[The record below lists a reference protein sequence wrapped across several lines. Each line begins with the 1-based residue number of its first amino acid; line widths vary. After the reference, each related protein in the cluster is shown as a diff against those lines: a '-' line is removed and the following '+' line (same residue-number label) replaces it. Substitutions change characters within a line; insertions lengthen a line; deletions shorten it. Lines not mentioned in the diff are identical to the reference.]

1 MDKLGIFSPLEIGS
15 LKIDNRIVISPM
27 CQYSAENGDVND
39 WHLAHYLQMALSGAG
54 MIVIES
60 TAVSKD
66 GRISLG
72 DLGIYSEQNEI
83 KLQQLI
89 TSIKKYSNTPIVIQ
103 LCHSGRKGSVTF
115 PWNGN
120 RPLTS
125 KEGSWQTFAPS
136 KIPKTKESNVPAELN
151 LQQINSIKDAFIA
164 AAIRA
169 ERAGIDALEIHV
181 AHGYLLHQFFSPVSN
196 KRTDEYG
203 GNLNN
208 RMRLILEIAEGIRK
222 VWPKDKVIGARVTA
236 QDWLDKGSTLD
247 DCVELVNQLKS
258 VGIEYVCVSSGG
270 ILPITNL
277 KSYPGFQVG
286 FARYLKQK
294 TGIITR
300 AVGQILNY
308 KDAQSIIKS
317 GDADLV
323 AVGRGYLHEP
333 RWIWKAASYYGEKI
347 DIPSQYRRGYW

>member
-1 MDKLGIFSPLEIGS
+1 MNKLGIFSPLEIGS

-72 DLGIYSEQNEI
+72 DLGIYSDQNEI

-89 TSIKKYSNTPIVIQ
+89 TSIKKYSNTPIGLQ

-136 KIPKTKESNVPAELN
+136 KIPRTKESNVPAELD
-151 LQQINSIKDAFIA
+151 LQQINSIKDDFIA

-169 ERAGIDALEIHV
+169 ERAGIDVLEIHV
-181 AHGYLLHQFFSPVSN
+181 AHGYLLHQFFSPISN

-203 GNLNN
+203 GSLNN

-222 VWPKDKVIGARVTA
+222 VWPKDKVVGARVTG
-236 QDWLDKGSTLD
+236 QDWLDGGSNLD
-247 DCVELVNQLKS
+247 DCVELVGRLKDI
-258 VGIEYVCVSSGG
+258 GIDYVCVSSGG
-270 ILPITNL
+270 ILPITKL
-277 KSYPGFQVG
+277 ETSPGFQVG
-286 FARYLKQK
+286 FAKEVKKK

-300 AVGQILNY
+300 AVGQIQSY
-308 KDAQSIIKS
+308 KHAQSLIKS

-323 AVGRGYLHEP
+323 AIGRGYLHDP

-347 DIPSQYRRGYW
+347 DIPSQYKRGYW